1 MEKSVPL
8 AGKFDIT
15 FQVQL
20 PNEWDPSLGIFNVGV
35 TAGVETDRCP
45 IDWATTHREK
55 MNLVIVPSFHAR
67 SGMVLSGTGREKT
80 PVLIVPEAYF
90 PEILQEPTRDPLA
103 DLPTSKNFLIVG
115 TLISDDP
122 LADRKNLVSSIKWF
136 LEAFRGDESVGLIVK
151 TSKGRDTT
159 IDREMIRKLLKKI
172 KKKFGDKSSAK
183 IFMLH
188 GSMTREEM
196 TNLYKSPKLVALLSA
211 TRGEGFGLPMVEA
224 AVAGLPVVA
233 TNWSAHTEFLKGDS
247 FLGVN
252 YDLAQI
258 PDSRVDGKIFVAGS
272 KWAEVREGN
281 FKKKMLLAVK
291 ESDSLRNSASKLS
304 GDLQTTHSLKSVF
317 KYYKTA
323 ISAATEG

>member
-1 MEKSVPL
+1 M
-8 AGKFDIT
+8 
-15 FQVQL
+15 
-20 PNEWDPSLGIFNVGV
+20 IF
-35 TAGVETDRCP
+35 
-45 IDWATTHREK
+45 
-55 MNLVIVPSFHAR
+55 F
-67 SGMVLSGTGREKT
+67 
-80 PVLIVPEAYF
+80 
-90 PEILQEPTRDPLA
+90 
-103 DLPTSKNFLIVG
+103 
-115 TLISDDP
+115 
-122 LADRKNLVSSIKWF
+122 
-136 LEAFRGDESVGLIVK
+136 
-151 TSKGRDTT
+151 
-159 IDREMIRKLLKKI
+159 LLKKI